1 MIVDRSY
8 VPLLDAFVNGGLGA
22 TEFSEAFIA
31 RFKRESGPLE
41 TEEFE
46 ALERVFGLC
55 DGFTTDKE
63 LAATNPDYFV
73 DEPTLRTAA
82 RAALRVL
89 TGGDSFTMES

>member
-1 MIVDRSY
+1 MVDRSY

-22 TEFSEAFIA
+22 TEFSEALIA

-46 ALERVFGLC
+46 ALE
-55 DGFTTDKE
+55 

-82 RAALRVL
+82 KATLRFL
-89 TGGDSFTMES
+89 MRD